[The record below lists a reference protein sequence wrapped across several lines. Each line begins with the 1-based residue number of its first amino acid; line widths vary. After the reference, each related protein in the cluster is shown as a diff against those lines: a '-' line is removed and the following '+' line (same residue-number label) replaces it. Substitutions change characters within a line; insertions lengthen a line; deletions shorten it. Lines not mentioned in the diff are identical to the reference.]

1 MFTHEYYDWTGLI
14 NGPSRLRMIS
24 DIDKLIANGD
34 YWTNSPPYQ
43 TNVNIFGLQT
53 QDWIN
58 LKMSFIWSCFAYM
71 QREAQIK
78 SVKSWGYQT
87 SLKTTEDR
95 ERYWHQHLRE
105 GSQVIS
111 GVYYLAL
118 PDSVCGEFETSG
130 TEIAPNGV
138 DGDGKFYAPWK
149 SGQWMIMPGKTW
161 HRPGKLHSN
170 ENRYIVAAD
179 MEI

>member
-78 SVKSWGYQT
+78 SVKSWGY
-87 SLKTTEDR
+87 KTNLSTQEDR
-95 ERYWHQHLRE
+95 DTYWHQHLRE
-105 GSQVIS
+105 GSQVVS
-111 GVYYLAL
+111 GVYYLNA
-118 PDSVCGEFETSG
+118 PDETIDLSQSG

-138 DGDGKFYAPWK
+138 NNGGKYYAEMRVGNW
-149 SGQWMIMPGKTW
+149 IIFPGNTW
-161 HRPGKLHSN
+161 HRPGILTSTS
-170 ENRYIVAAD
+170 NRYIVAAD

>member
-1 MFTHEYYDWTGLI
+1 
-14 NGPSRLRMIS
+14 MIS

-118 PDSVCGEFETSG
+118 PDSVCGAVSQHRVLKLHLTVLMATVES
-130 TEIAPNGV
+130 I
-138 DGDGKFYAPWK
+138 YAPWK
-149 SGQWMIMPGKTW
+149 C
-161 HRPGKLHSN
+161 
-170 ENRYIVAAD
+170 A
-179 MEI
+179 